1 MQLGITKCVL
11 KIILV
16 LYFLPK
22 LPKYLTHSCF
32 CFRYW
37 FQDGDMADAK
47 IGVGP
52 LKSGFNLFLTKQEFW
67 VLSTAIELLM
77 KTATIANIN
86 IN

>member
-1 MQLGITKCVL
+1 
-11 KIILV
+11 
-16 LYFLPK
+16 
-22 LPKYLTHSCF
+22 
-32 CFRYW
+32 
-37 FQDGDMADAK
+37 MADAK

-52 LKSGFNLFLTKQEFW
+52 LKSGFTLFLTKQEFR